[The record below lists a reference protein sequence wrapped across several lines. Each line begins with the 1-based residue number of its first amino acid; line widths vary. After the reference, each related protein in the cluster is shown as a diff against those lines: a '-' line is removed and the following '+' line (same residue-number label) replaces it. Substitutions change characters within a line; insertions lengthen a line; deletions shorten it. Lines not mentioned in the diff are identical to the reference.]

1 MKKRFVFL
9 SSILFFYIVSSE
21 AQEII
26 NQGPQPTKVKTV
38 YKGVTDLSCGLEINF
53 GSYGAGIDGK
63 AFDRVMN
70 VIQTNKL
77 TTTSKNI
84 GREGETRICLLLNE
98 LKGSKRKNIIN
109 QLKKIAKE
117 GALVSLSIQ

>member
-1 MKKRFVFL
+1 MLIFL
-9 SSILFFYIVSSE
+9 SSILFFILSFK
-21 AQEII
+21 AQQKV
-26 NQGPQPTKVKTV
+26 NQGPQPTKDKTV
-38 YKGVTDLSCGLEINF
+38 YKGVTDLTCALEINF

-63 AFDRVMN
+63 AFDKVMN
-70 VIQTNKL
+70 VIESNKL
-77 TTTSKNI
+77 TSTSKNI

>member
-1 MKKRFVFL
+1 MSFK
-9 SSILFFYIVSSE
+9 
-21 AQEII
+21 AQQKV
-26 NQGPQPTKVKTV
+26 NQGPQPTKDKTV
-38 YKGVTDLSCGLEINF
+38 YKGVTDLTCALEINF

-63 AFDRVMN
+63 AFDKVMN
-70 VIQTNKL
+70 VIESNKL
-77 TTTSKNI
+77 TSTSKNI